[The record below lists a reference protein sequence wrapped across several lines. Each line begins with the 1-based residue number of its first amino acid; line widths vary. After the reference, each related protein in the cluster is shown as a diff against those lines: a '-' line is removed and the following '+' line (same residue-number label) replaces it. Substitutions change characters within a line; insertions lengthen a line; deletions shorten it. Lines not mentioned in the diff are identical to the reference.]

1 VPSDASP
8 NPPPIEAAQI
18 PRVAITVG
26 DVAGVGPELALKCA
40 SLSEVTDRCV
50 PVLIGPA
57 GVLSRVAS
65 TFGLTMPPSIRP
77 GEWESLAADTPG
89 PNPTVD
95 AGALVVDV
103 GELNAWE
110 VEPGRFTAASGASS
124 FAAVEFGI
132 RAALAGRVDALVT
145 GPIQK
150 EAWRE
155 AGVSFPGHTELLAE
169 RTGVRDVRMM
179 LTGDAIS
186 CALVTIHMPLAD
198 VPKALTIDGIVGT
211 IRMAAEAMR
220 CRLGREPRVSV
231 CGLNPHAGENGM
243 FSRGEE
249 SAVIEPALRKAESE
263 GYHVRGPLPPDT
275 AFTPNLRQLTD
286 VYICM
291 YHDQGLIPLKAI
303 CFEDAVNVTLGLPIV
318 RTSVDHGTALDLAWQ
333 GRADHRSMLAAI
345 AMAIELSR

>member
-1 VPSDASP
+1 MPSDASP
-8 NPPPIEAAQI
+8 NPTPVERAKI

-40 SLSEVTDRCV
+40 SLGEVTDHCV
-50 PVLIGPA
+50 PVLVGPA
-57 GVLSRVAS
+57 GVLARIAA
-65 TFGLTMPPSIRP
+65 TLGLTLPPAIRP
-77 GEWESLAADTPG
+77 TDWEPLTADTPG
-89 PNPTVD
+89 PRPTLD
-95 AGALVVDV
+95 AGALLVDV
-103 GELNAWE
+103 GELDAGG
-110 VEPGRFTAASGASS
+110 VEPGRFTAATGASS
-124 FAAVEFGI
+124 FAAVEFAI
-132 RAALAGRVDALVT
+132 RAALAGWVDAVVT

-155 AGVSFPGHTELLAE
+155 AGVSFPGHTELLAQ

-179 LTGDAIS
+179 LTADAIS

-220 CRLGREPRVSV
+220 RRLGREPRVSV
-231 CGLNPHAGENGM
+231 CGLNPHSGENGM

-249 SAVIEPALRKAESE
+249 SAVIEPAVRQAESA

-275 AFTPNLRQLTD
+275 AFTPHLRQVTD
-286 VYICM
+286 VYVCM
-291 YHDQGLIPLKAI
+291 YHDQGLMPLKAI

-333 GRADHRSMLAAI
+333 GQADHHSMLAAI